1 MRVGGP
7 ARWPV
12 GSGECRRV
20 GGSCEHEEGDWE
32 VAFGGRWCS
41 EELAFGLGSCRTAPA
56 GTAERARAAEA
67 PGALEPAG
75 QMPNTVKGVVD
86 NEVSKPL
93 ML

>member
-1 MRVGGP
+1 MGVCFR
-7 ARWPV
+7 
-12 GSGECRRV
+12 
-20 GGSCEHEEGDWE
+20 EG
-32 VAFGGRWCS
+32 R
-41 EELAFGLGSCRTAPA
+41 LPHP
-56 GTAERARAAEA
+56 ERARAAEA

>member
-1 MRVGGP
+1 MAQGRRRWFTSLRGREFRV
-7 ARWPV
+7 
-12 GSGECRRV
+12 
-20 GGSCEHEEGDWE
+20 
-32 VAFGGRWCS
+32 F
-41 EELAFGLGSCRTAPA
+41 SCRTAPA

-86 NEVSKPL
+86 NEMSKPL